1 MTQAFFFLESV
12 DSGGANLPRQAEV
25 FPDKLHFGRIFYNQA
40 NMSSKG
46 ITQVMMIFFFHISL
60 LRNILPLVLSSVLA
74 SSHLE
79 DIHEK
84 SRASGTPKEA
94 PEQRVAHSRL
104 FPRLNRNGE
113 LGCRLITFLWLLKV
127 IGVKTSLM
135 KTAGSQSAIS
145 GRSVECA

>member
-1 MTQAFFFLESV
+1 MNSV

-104 FPRLNRNGE
+104 FPRVNRNGE
-113 LGCRLITFLWLLKV
+113 LGCRLITFLWLVKV
-127 IGVKTSLM
+127 ICVKTSLM
-135 KTAGSQSAIS
+135 KTAFSQSAIS

>member
-135 KTAGSQSAIS
+135 KTACSQSAIS

>member
-1 MTQAFFFLESV
+1 M
-12 DSGGANLPRQAEV
+12 

-104 FPRLNRNGE
+104 FPRVNRNGE
-113 LGCRLITFLWLLKV
+113 LGCRLITFLWLVKV
-127 IGVKTSLM
+127 ICVKTSLM
-135 KTAGSQSAIS
+135 KTAFSQSAIS

>member
-1 MTQAFFFLESV
+1 MLKFFS
-12 DSGGANLPRQAEV
+12 
-25 FPDKLHFGRIFYNQA
+25 
-40 NMSSKG
+40 
-46 ITQVMMIFFFHISL
+46 HISL
-60 LRNILPLVLSSVLA
+60 LRNILPLVLSSVLV

-84 SRASGTPKEA
+84 SRASDTPKEA
-94 PEQRVAHSRL
+94 PEQRVALSRL

-127 IGVKTSLM
+127 IYVKTSSM
-135 KTAGSQSAIS
+135 KTACSQSAIS